1 MIETILLA
9 LSIIANV
16 LFVFYA
22 RWLINIVRVKEE
34 DVTNLS
40 IVVSEYV
47 SHVKAVHEME
57 VFYGDPTLSALIVHG
72 TDLVE
77 KIEDFDYLLLEREE
91 EEEAEEPLR
100 FGREQQ

>member
-1 MIETILLA
+1 MIEITLLA

-22 RWLINIVRVKEE
+22 RWLINIVRAKEE
-34 DVTNLS
+34 DVTSLS

-77 KIEDFDYLLLEREE
+77 KIEDFDYLLLDLEDEE
-91 EEEAEEPLR
+91 DEEEPLR